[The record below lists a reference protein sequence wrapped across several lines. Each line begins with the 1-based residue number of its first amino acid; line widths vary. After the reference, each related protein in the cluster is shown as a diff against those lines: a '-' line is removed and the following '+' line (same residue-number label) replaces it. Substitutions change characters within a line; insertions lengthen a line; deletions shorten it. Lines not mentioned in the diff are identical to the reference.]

1 MESTMDRRAVLG
13 GIAAAT
19 VAGPH
24 ALAQDKPYF
33 TDDIVMGNLDAS
45 VTVYEY
51 ASFTCPHCAAF
62 HINTWPQVKEA
73 YVDTGKIKFIL
84 REVYFDQ
91 YGLWASMTARC
102 GGERGYYPMVDQ
114 FLVTQSAWTRAPDIG
129 HAIQQIGRRAG
140 LSSSQLTG
148 CLSDR
153 GYAETLIANYQ
164 ANAGEHEIR
173 STPTF
178 IINGESHAG
187 NMSFDAF
194 AKLID
199 DDHPFAPQYLD
210 DILWITTR

>member
-1 MESTMDRRAVLG
+1 MKFPITRRGVLG
-13 GIAAAT
+13 GLAAT
-19 VAGPH
+19 TAVGPQ
-24 ALAQDKPYF
+24 AFAQDASRF
-33 TDDIVMGNLDAS
+33 TGDIVMGNLDAA

-102 GGERGYYPMVDQ
+102 GGERGFYPMVDR
-114 FLVTQSAWTRAPDIG
+114 FLATQNAWTRAPDIG
-129 HAIQQIGRRAG
+129 HAIQQIGKRAG
-140 LSSSQLTG
+140 LSTNQLTE

-153 GYAETLIANYQ
+153 AFAETLISNYQ
-164 ANAGEHEIR
+164 ANAGEHEVR

-187 NMSFDAF
+187 NMGFEDF

-199 DDHPFAPQYLD
+199 EALEA
-210 DILWITTR
+210 